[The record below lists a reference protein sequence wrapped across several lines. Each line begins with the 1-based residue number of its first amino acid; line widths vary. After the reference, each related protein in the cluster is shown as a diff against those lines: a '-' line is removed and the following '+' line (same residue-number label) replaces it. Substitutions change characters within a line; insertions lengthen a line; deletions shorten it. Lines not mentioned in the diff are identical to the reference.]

1 MATIDAVQVED
12 TTSTRNSLTYE
23 GWGIAKGINGQ
34 CKKKKKTA
42 TISNIE
48 WYKIINHYGFAW
60 QEDDE
65 PFFSSL

>member
-34 CKKKKKTA
+34 CKKNKK
-42 TISNIE
+42 
-48 WYKIINHYGFAW
+48 
-60 QEDDE
+60 
-65 PFFSSL
+65 PPL